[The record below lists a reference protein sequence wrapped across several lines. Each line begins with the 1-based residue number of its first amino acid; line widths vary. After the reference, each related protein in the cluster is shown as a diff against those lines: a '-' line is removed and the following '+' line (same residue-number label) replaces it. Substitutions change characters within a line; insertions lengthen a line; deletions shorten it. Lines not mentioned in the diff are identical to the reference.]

1 MFMDCMACPVRG
13 QRCDGCVVTALLPLA
28 SSALPLDAAESSAV
42 SMLVGVGLVRA
53 DAAANLH
60 ARPEAWGTFR
70 HVG

>member
-1 MFMDCMACPVRG
+1 
-13 QRCDGCVVTALLPLA
+13 
-28 SSALPLDAAESSAV
+28 V